1 MNLLHTRTSY
11 HIILLSGAPCSLH
24 APHHSGVDEHVQI
37 PVLVNQDDLIAAR
50 DLDPVTIEVIILGE
64 VDLLPL
70 SVVSLL
76 VLLLLD
82 DELGVRV
89 GVVDQTD
96 LLLERK
102 QSGGSVSHFDTVLKI
117 GNLRSTCSDR

>member
-1 MNLLHTRTSY
+1 MEGNKYGRIG
-11 HIILLSGAPCSLH
+11 IIYF
-24 APHHSGVDEHVQI
+24 
-37 PVLVNQDDLIAAR
+37 AR
-50 DLDPVTIEVIILGE
+50 IREIL

-70 SVVSLL
+70 PVVGLL
-76 VLLLLD
+76 VLLLD

-102 QSGGSVSHFDTVLKI
+102 QS
-117 GNLRSTCSDR
+117 